1 LNPQSSNCAD
11 SQALF
16 PGAHLGVLGGGQLG
30 RMFTS
35 SALQMGYSVTVLD
48 PSSKSPAGQIATTH
62 LCAEYDDKQALATM
76 AECDAVTI
84 EFENIPVESLQYLA
98 AHTRIAPKPDAVE
111 IAQDRSLEKAFAR
124 EHGIDT
130 APYAFI
136 EASSDVAASCKDII
150 FPAILKTARLG
161 YDGKGQVTC
170 VNLSEASK
178 AFETLGSVDCVLEQR
193 IELAAEVS
201 VVLARGF
208 DGRMSICPVAEN
220 RHEQGILD
228 LSIVPAQVDQQLQK
242 KAIAMALSLADAL
255 DYVGVL
261 AVEFFISCDGQV
273 LMNEMAPRPHNSGHY
288 TLDATTLSQFDM
300 QVLSLCSLELPAC
313 NLLSPVA
320 MLNLLGDRWVGQ
332 QHQPNW
338 YDLLKDCSGAVD
350 DVTKILHLYGKTS
363 PRPGRKMGHVNF
375 LSPQVG
381 NAIAVAEH
389 TKSVL

>member
-1 LNPQSSNCAD
+1 MNPQSSNSAD
-11 SQALF
+11 SQGLF

-48 PSSKSPAGQIATTH
+48 PSSESPAGQIATTH
-62 LCAEYDDKQALATM
+62 LCAEYDDKHALATM

-84 EFENIPVESLQYLA
+84 EFENIPVASLQYLA

-111 IAQDRSLEKAFAR
+111 IAQDRSLEKAFAK

-170 VNLSEASK
+170 TNLTDAVNAFAS
-178 AFETLGSVDCVLEQR
+178 LGSVDCVLEQR
-193 IELAAEVS
+193 IELAAEIS

-208 DGRMSICPVAEN
+208 DGRMSICPIAEN

-228 LSIVPAQVDQQLQK
+228 VSIVPAQVDQELQK
-242 KAIAMALSLADAL
+242 KAIEMASSLADAL

-261 AVEFFISCDGQV
+261 AVEFFISSDGQV

-288 TLDATTLSQFDM
+288 TLDATTLTQFDL
-300 QVLSLCSLELPAC
+300 QVLSLCGLDLPGC
-313 NLLSPVA
+313 NLISPVA

-332 QHQPNW
+332 HDQPNW
-338 YDLLKDCSGAVD
+338 HELLKDFSGNAH
-350 DVTKILHLYGKTS
+350 DVTQILHLYGKTS
-363 PRPGRKMGHVNF
+363 ARPGRKMGHVNF
-375 LSPQVG
+375 LSPQVA

-389 TKSVL
+389 IKSVL